1 MTASGHAMFDDGVLR
16 ITRSGRPPVVALA
29 GEIDEA
35 SYPGLVSA
43 LDQAAD
49 GESEIH
55 FDLAG
60 VEYCDLAGLRAIIC
74 VTGVGLD
81 GRGGWRRVVLHEL
94 SPELR
99 TVLRILGWDSTPGLT
114 MDERPGASARHGP
127 ATTGPAATAA
137 RSSAVTRLN

>member
-1 MTASGHAMFDDGVLR
+1 VTVSGHAVYDDGVLR

-35 SYPGLVSA
+35 TYPGLVDA
-43 LDQAAD
+43 LDQAVE
-49 GESEIH
+49 GQSEVH

-94 SPELR
+94 SPELQ
-99 TVLRILGWDSTPGLT
+99 TVLRIVGWDSTPGLT
-114 MDERPGASARHGP
+114 LDERPGPSVLAGPDPVIATGARAEGCQ
-127 ATTGPAATAA
+127 
-137 RSSAVTRLN
+137 

>member
-1 MTASGHAMFDDGVLR
+1 MTVSGHAVHAVYDDGVLR
-16 ITRSGRPPVVALA
+16 ITRSGRPPVLALD

-35 SYPGLVSA
+35 SYPGLVGA
-43 LDQAAD
+43 LDQAVD
-49 GESEIH
+49 GESEVH

-74 VTGVGLD
+74 VTGAGLD

-94 SPELR
+94 SPELQ

-114 MDERPGASARHGP
+114 MDGRPAPVSYRPDPVIATGERAEGCQ
-127 ATTGPAATAA
+127 
-137 RSSAVTRLN
+137 